1 MSKFDKLV
9 LKLLSGNADTNF
21 DFTDLLLLLNKF
33 DFTLR
38 MKGSHHIFYKE
49 DIDEILNLQPQ
60 KNKAKPYQ
68 VKQVREVFIKYKL
81 VDYNENQV

>member
-21 DFTDLLLLLNKF
+21 DFTDLLLLLNNF

-38 MKGSHHIFYKE
+38 MKGSHHIFYK
-49 DIDEILNLQPQ
+49 DGVDEILNLQPQ

-68 VKQVREVFIKYKL
+68 VKQVRDILIKYKL
-81 VDYNENQV
+81 VAYNEN